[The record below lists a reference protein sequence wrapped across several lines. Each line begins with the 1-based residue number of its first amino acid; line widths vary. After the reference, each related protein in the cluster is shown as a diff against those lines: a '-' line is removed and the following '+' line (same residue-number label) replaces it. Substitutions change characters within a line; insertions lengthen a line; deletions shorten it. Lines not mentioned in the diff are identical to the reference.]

1 MGCKETSS
9 SKLPI
14 DVMSIRNSTN
24 LEIFVKNHVESGT
37 TIVADGWAGYSF
49 LESDNSV
56 WPHEI
61 YNHGAG
67 NFGLGLHSTSHIEV
81 TWSHLK
87 SQITNIYNI
96 IPKTNY
102 IYFIKEA
109 EFRLNICKKSDIE
122 KLNIFK
128 NLLRIVFELNNY
140 EFFDESEI
148 ISFDNYDI

>member
-24 LEIFVKNHVESGT
+24 LEIFVKNHVELGT
-37 TIVADGWAGYSF
+37 TIVTDGWAGYSF

-61 YNHGAG
+61 YNHEAG
-67 NFGLGLHSTSHIEV
+67 NFGLGSHSTSHIEV
-81 TWSHLK
+81 TWSYLK
-87 SQITNIYNI
+87 SLITNIYNI

-102 IYFIKEA
+102 IYFI
-109 EFRLNICKKSDIE
+109 
-122 KLNIFK
+122 
-128 NLLRIVFELNNY
+128 
-140 EFFDESEI
+140 
-148 ISFDNYDI
+148 